1 LELPQ
6 RLKDSK
12 AAISKTIK
20 MKFFDPYKLRG
31 KLIIF
36 VIGITSK
43 AQRLKD
49 SKAAISKT
57 IKMKFFDPYK
67 LRGKLIIFVIGI
79 TSKAQSLQFR
89 KQ

>member
-1 LELPQ
+1 
-6 RLKDSK
+6 
-12 AAISKTIK
+12 

-49 SKAAISKT
+49 SKTQRLKNSKTQRLKDSKSAISKT
-57 IKMKFFDPYK
+57 IKMKFLKP
-67 LRGKLIIFVIGI
+67 
-79 TSKAQSLQFR
+79 
-89 KQ
+89 

>member
-1 LELPQ
+1 MELPQ

-43 AQRLKD
+43 TQRLQGCNFENNKNE
-49 SKAAISKT
+49 I
-57 IKMKFFDPYK
+57 P
-67 LRGKLIIFVIGI
+67 
-79 TSKAQSLQFR
+79 
-89 KQ
+89 